1 MTRISG
7 IHSCRV
13 RVCVSELCLS
23 MQSILA
29 SLIQSTADGRVKSN
43 ITVTDV
49 HTRSKYH
56 THRQQNVY
64 CKHAPT
70 LSALALPRACAFPR
84 LVHIRRPSRPVAA
97 VLIVSLYGAPRP
109 CQDAGSEDATRR
121 PPPARRSCVTR
132 VGDPGS
138 LVVSSTVV
146 RLDGTGHDFV
156 TAYAQRHRDV
166 WSRR

>member
-64 CKHAPT
+64 CNT
-70 LSALALPRACAFPR
+70 LRRSACAFPR

-97 VLIVSLYGAPRP
+97 VLIVSLYGAPRL

-132 VGDPGS
+132 LGDSGS

>member
-56 THRQQNVY
+56 THRQQIVY
-64 CKHAPT
+64 CKHA
-70 LSALALPRACAFPR
+70 L
-84 LVHIRRPSRPVAA
+84 
-97 VLIVSLYGAPRP
+97 
-109 CQDAGSEDATRR
+109 
-121 PPPARRSCVTR
+121 RRSPDSAIALFR
-132 VGDPGS
+132 AFRP
-138 LVVSSTVV
+138 
-146 RLDGTGHDFV
+146 
-156 TAYAQRHRDV
+156 
-166 WSRR
+166 